1 MASHDGYLLDN
12 RQVEAGTRFTA
23 MAQLFDPVTFRHVDR
38 LGIGPGRRCWE
49 VGAGGPTVP
58 EGLARRGADVLATDL
73 DTSWLPADGPYE
85 VRRHDLAADPPPDG
99 GFDLVHA
106 RLVLVHLPARA
117 AALATLVDAL
127 RPGGYLLIEDADPA
141 LQPLACPDE
150 YGPAQR
156 LANKVRRDF
165 RTLMAGRGVDL
176 GYGRTLPRLLREAGL
191 AGVAAEAFLPIGGPA
206 CAVLERATVQQVRTR
221 LVEAGLST
229 DAELDEHLANIDAGR
244 LDLAPAPLVSAWG
257 RRSA

>member
-1 MASHDGYLLDN
+1 MIGAMASHDGYLLDN

-127 RPGGYLLIEDADPA
+127 RPGGYLLRPA
-141 LQPLACPDE
+141 GGGGPE
-150 YGPAQR
+150 YRRGAGPAPGQH
-156 LANKVRRDF
+156 RRRPARP
-165 RTLMAGRGVDL
+165 RTRA
-176 GYGRTLPRLLREAGL
+176 AGL
-191 AGVAAEAFLPIGGPA
+191 RVGPPVRLRWGQGALSAAA
-206 CAVLERATVQQVRTR
+206 
-221 LVEAGLST
+221 
-229 DAELDEHLANIDAGR
+229 
-244 LDLAPAPLVSAWG
+244 
-257 RRSA
+257 